1 MQLHFQN
8 IFTPTPARPCAPSVT
23 LAPSLSEIS
32 PQLDNFSLA
41 RPGALGCAL
50 APAGSPI
57 PRALWLPAPSGFS
70 LLSHFCLVL
79 SALACRYRRTPAFA
93 IGVFGGVI
101 AVITAF
107 VVRVH
112 FFPFVWCDISIA
124 HSCTLCNLFPDIFAR
139 RPCAPC
145 ATLAPACPRT
155 SPQSRKLSLV
165 HPGALG
171 RALGQFS
178 LWSPMCSNPLASARG
193 QVRQCPPSGGAGRA
207 GSD

>member
-1 MQLHFQN
+1 MQLISKYFYCL
-8 IFTPTPARPCAPSVT
+8 PVAPWAS
-23 LAPSLSEIS
+23 LAPSHPRINPQSRFLSRT
-32 PQLDNFSLA
+32 

-50 APAGSPI
+50 APAGSPL

-70 LLSHFCLVL
+70 FLSEFRLVL

-145 ATLAPACPRT
+145 ATLAPSLSEI
-155 SPQSRKLSLV
+155 SPQLDIFSHSR
-165 HPGALG
+165 PGALG
-171 RALGQFS
+171 HG
-178 LWSPMCSNPLASARG
+178 
-193 QVRQCPPSGGAGRA
+193 
-207 GSD
+207 